1 MFGAF
6 RAVQSAAY
14 NPRLA
19 QAFEVAHKCPIHIA
33 RIQIA
38 FGSAAVAIA
47 DSDTSSKRMKHIATR
62 LAFLR
67 ECIANKE
74 IMMYH
79 IRNTGQVADIFTKPL
94 SAASFHVLRE
104 LLLGGN

>member
-1 MFGAF
+1 MPITK
-6 RAVQSAAY
+6 SATECLVHRGIA
-14 NPRLA
+14 NFLDIPQ
-19 QAFEVAHKCPIHIA
+19 QAPTVIFSDS
-33 RIQIA
+33 
-38 FGSAAVAIA
+38 SAAVAIA